1 MKKAFILDLDGV
13 ICDTAVFHFEA
24 WERLAQEYNYQLTEH
39 DNEQLK
45 GVSRVDSLKFIL
57 SKANHTISEEQFQLD
72 LDRKNEWYLEK
83 VAEMNQSHLL
93 EGVTRFFEQCQIH
106 QIPLGLGSASKN
118 ARLVLEK
125 VGLINAFQAIV
136 DASTVVNGKP
146 HPETFLK
153 AAELLGYEP
162 ENCIVFEDSSSGVT
176 AAKSAK
182 MFAVGIGKTEDLP
195 LADYCI
201 PNLGEFD
208 FSNI

>member
-24 WERLAQEYNYQLTEH
+24 WKRLAQEYNYELTEF

-57 SKANHTISEEQFQLD
+57 SKAKISISEEQFQQD
-72 LDRKNEWYLEK
+72 LERKNQWYLER
-83 VAEMNQSHLL
+83 VSEMDHSHLL
-93 EGVTRFFEQCQIH
+93 SGVNHFFEQCQKLH
-106 QIPLGLGSASKN
+106 IPLALGSASKN

-125 VGLINAFQAIV
+125 VGLIHAFQAIV
-136 DASTVVNGKP
+136 DASTVINGKP

-153 AAELLGYEP
+153 AAELLGFIP
-162 ENCIVFEDSSSGVT
+162 EHCIVFEDSSSGIT
-176 AAKSAK
+176 AAKAAH
-182 MFAVGIGKTEDLP
+182 MFAVGIGTEHDLP
-195 LADYCI
+195 GADYCI

-208 FSNI
+208 FTQV

>member
-13 ICDTAVFHFEA
+13 ICDTAVFHFDA
-24 WERLAQEYNYQLTEH
+24 WKRLAQEYNYQLTEQ

-57 SKANHTISEEQFQLD
+57 SKANHTISEEQFLLD

-83 VAEMNQSHLL
+83 VAEMDQSHLL
-93 EGVTRFFEQCQIH
+93 EGVNHFFEQCQIH

-125 VGLINAFQAIV
+125 VGLLNAFQAIV

-162 ENCIVFEDSSSGVT
+162 ENCIVFEDSHSGVT
-176 AAKSAK
+176 AAKSAN
-182 MFAVGIGKTEDLP
+182 MFAVGIGKSEDLP

-208 FSNI
+208 FTNF